1 MRKVP
6 TGPRPASHRR
16 RNASSRGTIRPRS
29 ALPINKGRRVRCS
42 NQPLYRRRRR
52 LALLVLVLLLV
63 LLLVVVLAV
72 GSLGVG
78 GWAASDQGRSMP
90 PPSKRHRR
98 RWTNRRVMR
107 RKLLRRNLLRRNL
120 PRRRLLRRRR
130 SPFRRHRTI
139 PRSFLRSQ
147 NWVCTTIR

>member
-6 TGPRPASHRR
+6 TGTRPASHRR

-52 LALLVLVLLLV
+52 LALLILVLLLV
-63 LLLVVVLAV
+63 LLVLAV

-98 RWTNRRVMR
+98 RWTNRREMR

-120 PRRRLLRRRR
+120 PRRRRLLRRR
-130 SPFRRHRTI
+130 SPFGWHRTI
-139 PRSFLRSQ
+139 PRSFLWSQ